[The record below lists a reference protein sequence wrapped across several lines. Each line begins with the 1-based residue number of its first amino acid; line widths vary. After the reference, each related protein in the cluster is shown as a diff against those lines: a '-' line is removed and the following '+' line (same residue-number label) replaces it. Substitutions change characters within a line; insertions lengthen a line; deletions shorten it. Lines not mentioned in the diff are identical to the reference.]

1 MGQSPL
7 GAGFTTASA
16 GSARNAGTSS
26 DPFASH
32 TPTTPGSSGV
42 SVYPAPPLP
51 TTTSRAVTGA
61 PSQNCASA
69 RSVNAQR
76 RPPSLDVHD
85 SASAGTGRPS
95 QSNRTSVSYRCRN
108 TSRSASLRG
117 TGAWVGSTESVRAT
131 VMTGARTP
139 APRGGA
145 SRQSD
150 PPRADASGAW
160 DGWAQ
165 APAPR
170 PTTTTAR
177 PSAPR

>member
-61 PSQNCASA
+61 PSQNWTS
-69 RSVNAQR
+69 SEGGR
-76 RPPSLDVHD
+76 RWAFTL
-85 SASAGTGRPS
+85 
-95 QSNRTSVSYRCRN
+95 
-108 TSRSASLRG
+108 
-117 TGAWVGSTESVRAT
+117 
-131 VMTGARTP
+131 
-139 APRGGA
+139 
-145 SRQSD
+145 
-150 PPRADASGAW
+150 RADAQFW
-160 DGWAQ
+160 DG
-165 APAPR
+165 APV
-170 PTTTTAR
+170 TAR
-177 PSAPR
+177 EVVVGKGGAGYTLTPLEPGGVGVWQIGRASGWE